1 MKQNH
6 WAWFFSLGI
15 VLIIMG
21 LLAMVFETSA
31 TLGSVIALGALITVA
46 GIAQVALAFRV
57 LGTGHIILLLL
68 VGMLDIVVGIMLMQ
82 HPIAGALITTLL
94 LAALLVFSGI
104 YRCIAALWLRF
115 PHYGW
120 AVFSA
125 LASFL
130 LGILLWAQ
138 WPFSATWF
146 LGFAVG
152 LNFFLAGIAWSAT
165 AWKLRTVSL

>member
-1 MKQNH
+1 MKQHH

-15 VLIIMG
+15 ALIIMG
-21 LLAMVFETSA
+21 LLAMIFETSA
-31 TLGSVIALGALITVA
+31 TLGSV
-46 GIAQVALAFRV
+46 VAL
-57 LGTGHIILLLL
+57 
-68 VGMLDIVVGIMLMQ
+68 
-82 HPIAGALITTLL
+82 GALITTLL
-94 LAALLVFSGI
+94 LAALLVFGGI
-104 YRCIAALWLRF
+104 YRSIAALWLRF

-130 LGILLWAQ
+130 LGVLLWAQ

-152 LNFFLAGIAWSAT
+152 LNFFLAGIAWSAS
-165 AWKLRTVSL
+165 AWKLRTISP